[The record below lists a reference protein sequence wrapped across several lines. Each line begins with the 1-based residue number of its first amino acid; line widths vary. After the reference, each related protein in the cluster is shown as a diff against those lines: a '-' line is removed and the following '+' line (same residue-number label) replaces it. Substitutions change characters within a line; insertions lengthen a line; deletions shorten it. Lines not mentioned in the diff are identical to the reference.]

1 MKILKEQSEPK
12 NLDGYLEPVSN
23 DDVAIDQR
31 QGTLRTVRRQDLREN
46 G

>member
-1 MKILKEQSEPK
+1 MEVLKEQSEPK

-23 DDVAIDQR
+23 DDVTIDPR
-31 QGTLRTVRRQDLREN
+31 QGTPRTVRRQDLREN